1 MLHTKKLIFLL
12 SLMFT
17 AGGLMAQETLTLD
30 SVIGKIKSNNPGLK
44 MYRETIKS
52 KDALVEGASA
62 WMAPMVGVGTFMTP
76 YNNFSRPGG
85 QQDGSLML
93 VAEQKIPNPA
103 KLKANKAF
111 LAQQSAVTEQAYADN
126 FNDLRALARSTYF
139 EISTEERGL
148 NFLRK
153 NLTTLQNLKKLA
165 EIRYTYNQAGLSQI
179 YSMEAKIYETQ
190 NKITSADAK
199 IAIGKIKLNA
209 LMNRPKDTDF
219 LIDTVEYGFA
229 KSVIDNVLSLAE
241 NRSSVKMIDAQT
253 KSLGLEN
260 RLIASEGK
268 PEFSIQFN
276 HMQTYNS
283 NKTNLFSLMAGIT
296 IPIAP
301 WAAKSYQAKLK
312 ANNFD
317 ASAMAYQKENMINNL
332 VGMIKTQETQLT
344 QIQKE
349 LKVYDDKILP
359 SMTKSYETLLLS
371 YQENKATILDVLNS
385 WKELNDSQLEYIDLL
400 NKYYQNFA
408 EYGKNV
414 EK

>member
-1 MLHTKKLIFLL
+1 M
-12 SLMFT
+12 
-17 AGGLMAQETLTLD
+17 AGSLMAQETLTLD
-30 SVIGKIKSNNPGLK
+30 SVISRIKSNNAGLK
-44 MYRETIKS
+44 MYQETIKS
-52 KDALVEGASA
+52 KDALVDGASA

-76 YNNFSRPGG
+76 YNNFSRPGT

-103 KLKANKAF
+103 KIKANKAF
-111 LAQQSAVTEQAYADN
+111 LKQQSAVTKQAYADN
-126 FNDLRALARSTYF
+126 FNELRALARSTYF

-148 NFLRK
+148 NFLSK

-179 YSMEAKIYETQ
+179 YSMEAKIFETK
-190 NKITSADAK
+190 NKITATDAK

-209 LMNRPKDTDF
+209 LMNRPKDIDF
-219 LIDTVEYGFA
+219 LIDTVQYNFS
-229 KSVIDNVLSLAE
+229 KNRIDNVLTLAE
-241 NRSSVKMIDAQT
+241 SRSSVKMIDAQT

-260 RLIASEGK
+260 LLIASEGK

-283 NKTNLFSLMAGIT
+283 NMTNQFSLMAGIT

-301 WAAKSYQAKLK
+301 WAAKSYKAKLR
-312 ANNFD
+312 ANEFD
-317 ASAMAYQKENMINNL
+317 VSAMAYQKENMISNL
-332 VGMIKTQETQLT
+332 IGMIKSQETQLT
-344 QIQKE
+344 QTQQE

-359 SMTKSYETLLLS
+359 AMTKSYETLLLS

-385 WKELNDSQLEYIDLL
+385 WKELNDTQLGYIALL
-400 NKYYQNFA
+400 NQYYQNFA
-408 EYGKNV
+408 EYEKNV
-414 EK
+414 EQ